1 MNIPFN
7 RPTYDETE
15 ALAVADVVRSGAIV
29 GDGAWTRRATE
40 ELKRQLGAKHVL
52 LTPSCTHALE
62 LAIMTLNL
70 RDAEEVIVPSFAY
83 PSSAACILRG
93 GGRPVFA
100 DIRADTLS
108 LDPGDFRRRITPKT
122 KAVISLNYAGITTDM
137 DEICAIA
144 REHAITVIED
154 AAQGMASFYHGR
166 AAGTIGDIGSLSFH
180 ETKNYSTGEGGAFI
194 TNDQDIAA
202 RAEVIREKGTNRGDF
217 VRGLVDNY
225 VWITSGSSLLPP
237 DTMGALLLSQLA
249 KRKWIQATRKRIYEV
264 YVHTLT
270 PLAERGELT
279 LSTIPSGSES
289 NHHIFHVMM
298 RDANACDRAIL
309 FFRERGISVARHYQ
323 PLHLSPMGLG
333 MGYQP
338 GALPV
343 TESLCNRL
351 LRLPIYPTLTPAEQ
365 EHVIHTLLLFFDP
378 TEARQ

>member
-7 RPTYDETE
+7 RPSYDETE
-15 ALAVADVVRSGAIV
+15 AMAVADVVRSGAIV
-29 GDGAWTRRATE
+29 GDGAWTQRATE
-40 ELKRQLGAKHVL
+40 ELKRQLGAEHVL

-70 RDAEEVIVPSFAY
+70 RGADEVIVPSFAY
-83 PSSAACILRG
+83 PSSAACVLRG
-93 GGRPVFA
+93 GGRLVFA

-122 KAVISLNYAGITTDM
+122 KVVIPLNYAGITADM
-137 DEICAIA
+137 NELCAVA
-144 REHAITVIED
+144 HEHAITVIED

-166 AAGTIGDIGSLSFH
+166 PAGTIGDIGNLSFH

-194 TNDQDIAA
+194 TNDPDIAA
-202 RAEVIREKGTNRGDF
+202 RAEIIREKGTNRGDF
-217 VRGLVDNY
+217 VRGLTDKY
-225 VWITSGSSLLPP
+225 VWITPGSSLLPP

-249 KRKWIQATRKRIYEV
+249 KRKWIQATRKRIYED

-279 LSTIPSGSES
+279 LPTIPPGSES
-289 NHHIFHVMM
+289 NHHIFHVLM
-298 RDANACDRAIL
+298 RDAEACDRAIV
-309 FFRERGISVARHYQ
+309 FFQERGISVTRHYQ

-343 TESLCNRL
+343 TESLYNRL
-351 LRLPIYPTLTPAEQ
+351 LRLPIYPTLTQAEQ
-365 EHVIHTLLLFFDP
+365 EHVIHTMLLFFDP
-378 TEARQ
+378 AEARQ